1 MNNSLIE
8 STLAGVC
15 DALTL
20 PGSTIHETSRK
31 GQRNSVFMASK
42 VFELEKRDSPRTC
55 TDGNFGFYDS
65 LWKPFRLDFQAGLS
79 MEELLVWWRCPES
92 RRNAKA
98 IKWTFAMSRQTS
110 WETYFYALFS
120 SAFARPSKQTNK
132 HVPVSKPPN
141 VLCMHTFGTSW
152 WVSFQTPERKYVEN
166 YSLNV
171 FHGSR
176 VVIMCIWYSLLNAST
191 YFRRHK
197 ILCRICQ

>member
-55 TDGNFGFYDS
+55 TDGTFGFYDS

-110 WETYFYALFS
+110 WETYFYALFFVCVRS
-120 SAFARPSKQTNK
+120 PVQTNK
-132 HVPVSKPPN
+132 QQACASIKTSKRFVYAHFRHVMMSIVSDTWTKICWKLL
-141 VLCMHTFGTSW
+141 VKCFSW
-152 WVSFQTPERKYVEN
+152 FEGRHYVYLIQPSECKHLLSTP
-166 YSLNV
+166 
-171 FHGSR
+171 
-176 VVIMCIWYSLLNAST
+176 
-191 YFRRHK
+191 
-197 ILCRICQ
+197 